1 MQGNRGRNTSVELS
15 LRRALYSRGL
25 RYRVHRRPVPGLRCE
40 PDIVFSRAKVAV
52 FVDGCW
58 WHGCPIHWAP
68 PKANEDWWTRKISG
82 NVERDR
88 KHDKA
93 LVDAG
98 WHVLRIWEHEPVEDA
113 ADAVAALVRQAQDS
127 PRAVPPHRVAK

>member
-1 MQGNRGRNTSVELS
+1 MQGNRGRDTSVELS
-15 LRRALYSRGL
+15 LRRALHSRGL

-40 PDIVFSRAKVAV
+40 PDVVFSAAKVAV

-58 WHGCPIHWAP
+58 WHGCPTHWAP
-68 PKANEDWWTRKISG
+68 PKANRAWWTRKISL

-93 LVDAG
+93 LADAG
-98 WHVLRIWEHEPVEDA
+98 WQVFRIWEHEPIEAA
-113 ADAVAALVRQAQDS
+113 ADEVAALVQGA
-127 PRAVPPHRVAK
+127 RASRISA